1 MKDDRKT
8 TEIPSFLKGEDNSNE
23 QTMEIE
29 IVPEPVRKKDSIE
42 IKNKPKKSSQEM
54 IISFLLFAVL
64 TVILVIAGINIAGFF
79 MNNSG
84 SAAEAEPTSSP
95 TVEPTELPGFTP
107 TPEPVETPVVTTNGQ
122 GSLSVLVD
130 QITIRNSPSLNGE
143 AMGTVYS
150 GQSYTVYDV
159 QQADVYTWYEIDEV
173 NGGWI
178 ASDGSWVSYTSN

>member
-1 MKDDRKT
+1 MTDERKT
-8 TEIPSFLKGEDNSNE
+8 TEIPSFLKGEDDVES

-29 IVPEPVRKKDSIE
+29 VVPEPVRKKTSNKP
-42 IKNKPKKSSQEM
+42 KNKPKKSIQE
-54 IISFLLFAVL
+54 ILVSFLLLAVL

-107 TPEPVETPVVTTNGQ
+107 TPEPVETPVVTTTGQ

-130 QITIRNSPSLNGE
+130 QITIRNAPSLNGE
-143 AMGTVYS
+143 AMGTVYY
-150 GQSYTVYDV
+150 GQSYTVYEV
-159 QQADVYTWYEIDEV
+159 QQADGYTWYEIDEV